1 MFTEVIG
8 FIAMSVFIWSTA
20 QKTELRLRLI
30 NSLGCLLSIIYG
42 LLSHTY
48 ATWIMNT
55 LILMLNIHHIIR
67 LEKESKK

>member
-1 MFTEVIG
+1 MFKEVIG
-8 FIAMSVFIWSTA
+8 FIAMSFFIWSTA

-30 NSLGCLLSIIYG
+30 NSLGCILSIIYG

-55 LILMLNIHHIIR
+55 LILVLNIHHIIR
-67 LEKESKK
+67 LKKESKE